1 MRGFLVA
8 LRQEKH
14 RLEMKTGGT
23 GGLSGLAGGTGIKP
37 EANRKLAPICGT
49 EPTSG
54 KISDDDPNRS
64 IKYKY

>member
-1 MRGFLVA
+1 
-8 LRQEKH
+8 
-14 RLEMKTGGT
+14 MKTGGT

-37 EANRKLAPICGT
+37 EANTKLAPICGT